1 VREISWGQNILVFEK
16 CKDTIQKEYYIKN
29 TIENGWNRN
38 VLMHHIKTNLFERDK
53 VESYIEPKQF
63 CENSRD
69 VSTRILCLPMYAE
82 LTKEE
87 QNLKIDI
94 IKEKKGGG
102 LRYDKHRRA

>member
-1 VREISWGQNILVFEK
+1 MREISWGQNILVFEK

-69 VSTRILCLPMYAE
+69 VSTRILCLPMYAV

-94 IKEKKGGG
+94 IKEKKRGG
-102 LRYDKHRRA
+102 LKI